1 MRGDGALESD
11 EALMQRY
18 ANGDVQA
25 FELLYRRHELKVWR
39 FLCRSV
45 RNPATADELLQDVW
59 FAVVESAARYQVTA
73 RFTTWLFTIAHRK
86 LVDGFRRSRAIRALE
101 PVEDLIADASH
112 EPGRQAE
119 SDQHTHVLLAAIE
132 QLPDEQRNAFLLQ
145 AEGDL
150 SIEEIARATDTS
162 FETAKSRLRY
172 ARSKL
177 RRLLQEHA

>member
-1 MRGDGALESD
+1 MTGDAAVESD

-18 ANGDVQA
+18 ADGDVHA
-25 FELLYRRHELKVWR
+25 FEMLYRRHELKVWR

-45 RNPATADELLQDVW
+45 RNQATADELLQDVW
-59 FAVVESAARYQVTA
+59 FAVVESAARYQPTA

-86 LVDGFRRSRAIRALE
+86 LVDGYRRTRPIRTLE
-101 PVEDLIADASH
+101 PVDDLIADASH

-119 SDQHTHVLLAAIE
+119 SDQHADALIAAIE
-132 QLPDEQRNAFLLQ
+132 QLPTEQRNAFLLQ

-150 SIEEIARATDTS
+150 SIEEIARATGTS

-177 RRLLQEHA
+177 KQLLQEHA